1 MNENAMWVRPH
12 CDRDRDCAC
21 GAAKRVPVHF
31 VSLSVWPSP
40 KVSETTLWLPK
51 EAVVVVTPWSLDG
64 VFDEAATRNRIR
76 DNAVINE

>member
-1 MNENAMWVRPH
+1 
-12 CDRDRDCAC
+12 
-21 GAAKRVPVHF
+21 
-31 VSLSVWPSP
+31 
-40 KVSETTLWLPK
+40 VSETTLWLPK